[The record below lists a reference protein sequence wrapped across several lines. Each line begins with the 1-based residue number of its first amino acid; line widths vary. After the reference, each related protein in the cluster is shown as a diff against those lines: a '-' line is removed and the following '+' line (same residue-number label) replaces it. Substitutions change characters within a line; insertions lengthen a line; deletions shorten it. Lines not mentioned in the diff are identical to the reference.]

1 MTRKALGDI
10 EVLVVL
16 LAAILVGAFVGR
28 LILFDAPIEVTIGE
42 AIITLSILAVVS
54 AMYVKMKRA
63 TAIS

>member
-1 MTRKALGDI
+1 MARKALGDI
-10 EVLVVL
+10 EALVVL
-16 LAAILVGAFVGR
+16 LVAIVVGTFVSR

-63 TAIS
+63 TAII